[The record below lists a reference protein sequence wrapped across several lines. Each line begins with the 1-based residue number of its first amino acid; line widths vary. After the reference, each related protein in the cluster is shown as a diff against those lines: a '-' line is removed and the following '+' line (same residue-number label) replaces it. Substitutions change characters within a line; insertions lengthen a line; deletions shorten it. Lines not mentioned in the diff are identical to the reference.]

1 MQRGVEILLV
11 VLCYR
16 KRDKLWPFVPLGSY
30 ADFIFSLPY
39 QNPVTVKP
47 DQQSSSNMAS
57 GDSGTYAA
65 PISGDYMP
73 LHPSVRSWEINRELV
88 EIVKFVGKGAFSQ
101 VAKATAWSICD
112 NEECTT
118 VAVKMLKGTA
128 TNCELSRFMNN
139 ITYPVILVW
148 YCL

>member
-16 KRDKLWPFVPLGSY
+16 NRDKLWPFVPLGSY

-47 DQQSSSNMAS
+47 DQQSSSNTAS

-65 PISGDYMP
+65 PSSGNYMS
-73 LHPSVRSWEINRELV
+73 LHPSARSWEINREHV
-88 EIVKFVGKGAFSQ
+88 EIIKVVGKGAFSQ
-101 VAKATAWSICD
+101 VAKATAWSISD
-112 NEECTT
+112 NVKYTI
-118 VAVKMLKGTA
+118 VAVKMLKGTV
-128 TNCELSRFMNN
+128 TN
-139 ITYPVILVW
+139 
-148 YCL
+148 